1 MISPRILAAFTF
13 AVSLSSCELF
23 KPDQPPADPNQQYG
37 AANAYNANAG
47 GYPAYGAN
55 QNPYGQPPAGAPASP
70 YGAGGYAQPNYNQPY
85 TPPPDAG
92 GYSAGGYSS
101 PPAAGNSNAASGRT
115 HTVAGGENLSK
126 IARRYGVSTESLMQA
141 NQLTDP
147 NFIRAG
153 QTLTIP

>member
-1 MISPRILAAFTF
+1 MIPFRILAAFTC

-37 AANAYNANAG
+37 AANAYNPNTG

-55 QNPYGQPPAGAPASP
+55 QNPYGQPPAGAAANP
-70 YGAGGYAQPNYNQPY
+70 YGAGGYAPPNYNQPY
-85 TPPPDAG
+85 TQPPNSG
-92 GYSAGGYSS
+92 GYGGGYAN
-101 PPAAGNSNAASGRT
+101 PPAAGNYNAASGRT
-115 HTVAGGENLSK
+115 HTVAGGENLSR
-126 IARRYGVSTESLMQA
+126 IARRYGVSTEALMQA

-147 NFIRAG
+147 NFIRVG